1 MKYELASGEDF
12 NYSLLRKKDIRA
24 ILFTDEVAPKDVEL
38 TDLSNDFD
46 GSIVGWKDDGVYKIS
61 TQEKGQKAIFNE
73 YCAYM
78 FAELDDL
85 NMIDFLMTD
94 TQHIVIMSKMF
105 SGCKS
110 LTTLDLKPFYT
121 KNVVCMDSMFKGCEK
136 LSDIDLSNFDTSNVK
151 DMSRMFEDCKS
162 LKRLDLS
169 AFDTSKVK
177 MMSRMFLLC
186 RELNDI
192 QFKEFNT

>member
-1 MKYELASGEDF
+1 M
-12 NYSLLRKKDIRA
+12 
-24 ILFTDEVAPKDVEL
+24 EL

-46 GSIVGWKDDGVYKIS
+46 GSIVGWKENDGVYKIS

-85 NMIDFLMTD
+85 NMIDFSMTD

-121 KNVVCMDSMFKGCEK
+121 KNVVCEK

-151 DMSRMFEDCKS
+151 DMSRMFAYCTSLKVLHLCIQNFGYTPNVHKMFAYCTNLECIDICSSRQMGVGNSWNLFEDCD
-162 LKRLDLS
+162 RLE
-169 AFDTSKVK
+169 KIVC
-177 MMSRMFLLC
+177 RM
-186 RELNDI
+186 E
-192 QFKEFNT
+192 